1 MSKGDGHG
9 MSFVYDW
16 QLFTEKNR
24 EYSHPI
30 GQSKCKTYS
39 IEDYAK
45 GCLYYIKEN
54 SCCALNKKT
63 CVCFTDNSKL
73 CENMCV
79 IQSFLSPLE
88 QMTDTIK
95 IIL

>member
-39 IEDYAK
+39 IEDYA
-45 GCLYYIKEN
+45 YII
-54 SCCALNKKT
+54 SKKI
-63 CVCFTDNSKL
+63 V
-73 CENMCV
+73 V
-79 IQSFLSPLE
+79 AH
-88 QMTDTIK
+88 
-95 IIL
+95 